1 MSQGVPAIVTEVGG
15 MPELVGRGSAGIMI
29 PPSDPQALAD
39 AIRELYN
46 NPSRTQTLGSLGQ
59 QRIKDVFNINTTI
72 KKTHE
77 ILSELIVPCS

>member
-1 MSQGVPAIVTEVGG
+1 MSQGLAAIVTEVRG
-15 MPELVGRGSAGIMI
+15 MPELVGRSSAGIMI
-29 PPSDPQALAD
+29 PPSDPQAFAD

-77 ILSELIVPCS
+77 ILSELAAPCS